1 MLRKLLPVLILAA
14 AAAAG
19 GAYLMRPR
27 PLELSGTVLKHP
39 RPAPEF
45 RLESA
50 SGPVSLADYR
60 GKVVLVFFGY
70 AHCPDVCPL
79 TLNHLAHIYR
89 ELGEPELLQ
98 VLAISIDPARDTPEA
113 MDRYAKMFHPRFV
126 GLSGPP
132 RTIAK
137 VAAGFYVYVRTDA
150 SGYIDHTSTVTL
162 IDPEGRIRA
171 LYGQPLVEEETAML
185 RDLRAILKRKGRF

>member
-1 MLRKLLPVLILAA
+1 MQRNLILALLLLA
-14 AAAAG
+14 AVGAAWA
-19 GAYLMRPR
+19 LWPRPR
-27 PLELSGTVLKHP
+27 PLELSGTVLKNP

-50 SGPVSLADYR
+50 SGPVTLADFR

-89 ELGEPELLQ
+89 ELGEPEQLQ
-98 VLAISIDPARDTPEA
+98 VLAISIDPERDTPEA
-113 MDRYAKMFHPRFV
+113 MDRYAKMFHPSFV

-132 RTIAK
+132 KAIAK
-137 VAAGFYVYVRTDA
+137 VAAGFFVYVRSDA

-162 IDPEGRIRA
+162 IDPEGRIRV
-171 LYGQPLVEEETAML
+171 LYGQQLVEDETAML
-185 RDLRAILKRKGRF
+185 RDLRAILERKGRF

>member
-1 MLRKLLPVLILAA
+1 MQRRILYLVPLLVIL
-14 AAAAG
+14 G
-19 GAYLMRPR
+19 GAWLFQQRPQV
-27 PLELSGTVLKHP
+27 LALSGTVLKNP

-50 SGPVSLADYR
+50 DGPVSLADFR

-70 AHCPDVCPL
+70 ANCPDVCPL

-89 ELGEPELLQ
+89 ELGEPEQLQ
-98 VLAISIDPARDTPEA
+98 VLAISIDPARDTPAA
-113 MDRYAKMFHPRFV
+113 MDRYAKLFHPSFI

-132 RTIAK
+132 KVIAK
-137 VAAGFYVYVRTDA
+137 VAAGFYIYVRTDP

-162 IDPEGRIRA
+162 IDPEGRIRV
-171 LYGQPLVEEETAML
+171 LYGQQAVEEETAML
-185 RDLRAILKRKGRF
+185 RDLRAILERRGRF